1 MNDHKK
7 EYLLKIFSR
16 TNRKDTENYVLT
28 GIWHRLNNF
37 NIKPVT
43 QQYVKTD
50 EGRYALLDLFFPAIN
65 FAIEVDEPHHR
76 NQREQDEVRMED
88 VLTALVSDDWRNCN
102 HSTTSDLV
110 FRITTYEK
118 SIEEIDEQ
126 ISRAVEL
133 IKAKIA
139 AMGNKLEWLTYE
151 EELERIKAQ
160 ETFSIHTNF
169 GFRYIRDI
177 ANTIFGKNR
186 LSHYQNCHIEK
197 IDKDNKLNLYCPK
210 LAILKAGEKIA
221 PAKGWL
227 NELSDDWSTISQSNK
242 DKDRDK
248 LLAEFK
254 KEKESGTLR
263 ATFAQYRD
271 HLGFIRYR
279 FVGVFEYDSFENKN
293 GIDIF
298 YHRRVQDEVKIVHPN
313 KN

>member
-1 MNDHKK
+1 
-7 EYLLKIFSR
+7 
-16 TNRKDTENYVLT
+16 
-28 GIWHRLNNF
+28 LNNF

-50 EGRYALLDLFFPAIN
+50 EGRYALLDLFFPALN

-76 NQREQDEVRMED
+76 NQKEQDEVRMED
-88 VLTALVSDDWRNCN
+88 VLTALVSDDWRDCN
-102 HSTTSDLV
+102 HSTTSDLI

-118 SIEEIDEQ
+118 TIEEIDEQ
-126 ISRAVEL
+126 ISRVVEI

-139 AMGNKLEWLTYE
+139 AMGTELEWLTYE
-151 EELERIKAQ
+151 EELARIKSQ
-160 ETFSIHTNF
+160 ETFSIGNNF
-169 GFRYIRDI
+169 GFRYIKDI
-177 ANTIFGKNR
+177 ANTIFGRDYNNLQRCYIKNIDAEHR
-186 LSHYQNCHIEK
+186 LSLH
-197 IDKDNKLNLYCPK
+197 CPK

-242 DKDRDK
+242 DKDRNR

-254 KEKESGTLR
+254 EEKKSGTRR

-298 YHRRVQDEVKIVHPN
+298 YHRRVQDEVKIVHPK

>member
-65 FAIEVDEPHHR
+65 FAIEVDEPHHT
-76 NQREQDEVRMED
+76 NQKEQDEVRMED
-88 VLTALVSDDWRNCN
+88 VLTALVSDDWRACN

-110 FRITTYEK
+110 FRVTTNEK

-126 ISRAVEL
+126 ISYAVEI
-133 IKAKIA
+133 IKEKIA
-139 AMGNKLEWLTYE
+139 AMGTELEWLTYE
-151 EELERIKAQ
+151 EELARIKSQ
-160 ETFSIHTNF
+160 ETFSIRNNF
-169 GFRYIRDI
+169 GFRYIKEI
-177 ANTIFGKNR
+177 ANTIFGRDYNNLQR
-186 LSHYQNCHIEK
+186 CHIK
-197 IDKDNKLNLYCPK
+197 NIDAEHRLNLHCPK

-242 DKDRDK
+242 DKDRNR

-254 KEKESGTLR
+254 EEKKSGTRR

-279 FVGVFEYDSFENKN
+279 FVGVFEYDSFENKD

-298 YHRRVQDEVKIVHPN
+298 YHRRVQDEVKIVHPK

>member
-65 FAIEVDEPHHR
+65 FAIEVDEPHHT
-76 NQREQDEVRMED
+76 NQKEQDEVRMED
-88 VLTALVSDDWRNCN
+88 VLTALVSDDWRACN

-110 FRITTYEK
+110 FRVTTNEK

-126 ISRAVEL
+126 ISHAVEI
-133 IKAKIA
+133 IKEKIA
-139 AMGNKLEWLTYE
+139 AMGTELEWLTYE
-151 EELERIKAQ
+151 EELARIKSQ
-160 ETFSIHTNF
+160 ETFSIRNNF
-169 GFRYIRDI
+169 GFRYIKEI
-177 ANTIFGKNR
+177 ANTIFGRDYNNLQR
-186 LSHYQNCHIEK
+186 CHIK
-197 IDKDNKLNLYCPK
+197 NIDAEHRLNLYCPK

-242 DKDRDK
+242 DKDRNR

-254 KEKESGTLR
+254 EEKKSGTRR

-279 FVGVFEYDSFENKN
+279 FVGVFEYDSFENKD

-298 YHRRVQDEVKIVHPN
+298 YHRRVQDEVKIVHPK